1 MAGNPAFGRRVRELR
16 EAKKKDDPNFSLRK
30 FAAAIG
36 ISPTYLSK
44 VEVGEFAP
52 PSPENIK
59 KMAMLLEVDAD
70 ELLALANKVDP
81 DLQEIIKEQ
90 PSAMAD
96 FLRTARS
103 LNLSEEELRK
113 LTERMRKRKS

>member
-1 MAGNPAFGRRVRELR
+1 MAGNPAFGRRIRELR
-16 EAKKKDDPNFSLRK
+16 EAKKRDDPKFSLRK

-59 KMAMLLEVDAD
+59 KMAALLEVDAD
-70 ELLALANKVDP
+70 ELLALAGKVAP
-81 DLQEIIKEQ
+81 DLPEIIRDQ
-90 PSAMAD
+90 PRAMAD
-96 FLRTARS
+96 FMRTVRE
-103 LNLSEEELRK
+103 LDVSEEELQK
-113 LTERMRKRKS
+113 LTERLRKRKS